1 MTTTSEFGIEV
12 PEHTLLSRL
21 RGGGMA
27 SVYLARE
34 ERLGRLVAL
43 KVIDDRLSGDE
54 QFRRRFEREAR
65 TAAALVHP
73 NIVPIFQYGF
83 TADAR
88 PYLSMPFLEDGS
100 LRDRLRKRGVLP
112 VDEALSIARQI
123 ASGLLAA
130 HARNVVHRDLKPDNV
145 LFQGETALLSDFGIA
160 KVLDSNSELTTAGM
174 NPGTVRYFSPEQA
187 ADRPVDA
194 RTDIYALGVLLY
206 EMLTGRVPLD
216 GDSAVQL
223 MMRIATQPPAPLP
236 SPLQALQP
244 VIDVLLAKDPAARL
258 GSCAEVI
265 TVLQAMEHN
274 WTRYGEVSRLTQ
286 GVVLVPWGGVRCEP
300 RCAASDAPTLLFQDA
315 GGRSADSR
323 HASPDRVGENAAGS
337 SVSAP
342 ASAWPPDPATA
353 VPWATTVGVAAA
365 ACLGAA
371 MLFFAMAQDAGDV
384 VTPAQMPVVTAAPP
398 AAPAAAAEPVT
409 APAAAAANES
419 QDQVPVDQR
428 SGVAVI
434 SRTRADAADARSP
447 VQPPRYV
454 PAADSDAPR

>member
-1 MTTTSEFGIEV
+1 MKTTSEFGIEV

-27 SVYLARE
+27 SVFLARE

-100 LRDRLRKRGVLP
+100 LRDRLRKRGALP

-123 ASGLLAA
+123 ASALLAA

-145 LFQGETALLSDFGIA
+145 LFQGDTALLSDFGIA
-160 KVLDSNSELTTAGM
+160 KVLDSNSELTSAGM

-187 ADRPVDA
+187 ADRTVDA

-206 EMLTGRVPLD
+206 EMLTGRVPID

-223 MMRIATQPPAPLP
+223 MLRIATEAPAPLP
-236 SPLQALQP
+236 PPLQALQP

-274 WTRYGEVSRLTQ
+274 WTRYGEVSLLTQ
-286 GVVLVPWGGVRCEP
+286 GVVLTPWGGVRSAPGCS
-300 RCAASDAPTLLFQDA
+300 ASEAPTLLFQGEVRLQGVGGAAQVGGTRAPAPVPANDA
-315 GGRSADSR
+315 PPASVSGDKSA
-323 HASPDRVGENAAGS
+323 AVAGAPSPVAAGIAAAACIL
-337 SVSAP
+337 VALLLFVRLQAGTNPADVDVAAPVVAPAEAP
-342 ASAWPPDPATA
+342 ASA
-353 VPWATTVGVAAA
+353 
-365 ACLGAA
+365 
-371 MLFFAMAQDAGDV
+371 
-384 VTPAQMPVVTAAPP
+384 VTAAR
-398 AAPAAAAEPVT
+398 APT
-409 APAAAAANES
+409 ARDTDDATT
-419 QDQVPVDQR
+419 PVDER
-428 SGVAVI
+428 GGVAVI
-434 SRTRADAADARSP
+434 SRARGSEADGRAAADA
-447 VQPPRYV
+447 PRYV
-454 PAADSDAPR
+454 PAADHDR